1 VKSNPA
7 AKKTLLI
14 LIVQYRDGA
23 ALRAMGSADPYEK
36 LKILH

>member
-1 VKSNPA
+1 MVDLGMVS
-7 AKKTLLI
+7 
-14 LIVQYRDGA
+14 RDGA